1 MFGLKWSSGV
11 VLHDSWCV
19 VVLLKDIIQ
28 LTGVSGR
35 LKARKNGFG
44 ERFQVLGESGGA
56 QIRLAEEVVQEERTI
71 NYTYPQPGI
80 KKPASVPGQNSTD
93 GPGQF

>member
-1 MFGLKWSSGV
+1 MFVFGGLTVLSASSGDQV
-11 VLHDSWCV
+11 SFYTTVHG

-56 QIRLAEEVVQEERTI
+56 QIRLAVL
-71 NYTYPQPGI
+71 
-80 KKPASVPGQNSTD
+80 S
-93 GPGQF
+93 

>member
-1 MFGLKWSSGV
+1 MYEYRFSKDASPFYPLRTNRCVRFGFF
-11 VLHDSWCV
+11 VLTVLPARCGDQVSFNTTGGG

-28 LTGVSGR
+28 LTGASGR

-56 QIRLAEEVVQEERTI
+56 QIRLAVL
-71 NYTYPQPGI
+71 
-80 KKPASVPGQNSTD
+80 S
-93 GPGQF
+93 

>member
-1 MFGLKWSSGV
+1 MSSIFFPAYKSFCQVWFRRGYRVFGLKWSSGV

-28 LTGVSGR
+28 LTGVSVR

-71 NYTYPQPGI
+71 
-80 KKPASVPGQNSTD
+80 S
-93 GPGQF
+93 

>member
-1 MFGLKWSSGV
+1 VACRGDQVSFNTTVGG
-11 VLHDSWCV
+11 DG

-56 QIRLAEEVVQEERTI
+56 PIRLAVL
-71 NYTYPQPGI
+71 
-80 KKPASVPGQNSTD
+80 S
-93 GPGQF
+93 

>member
-1 MFGLKWSSGV
+1 MLVASLGDQVSFDTTVHGDG
-11 VLHDSWCV
+11 

-56 QIRLAEEVVQEERTI
+56 QIRLAVL
-71 NYTYPQPGI
+71 
-80 KKPASVPGQNSTD
+80 S
-93 GPGQF
+93 

>member
-1 MFGLKWSSGV
+1 MNKVWGLEGCHPFLLLRMNRFVRFGFSGSTVLSASSGHSV
-11 VLHDSWCV
+11 SFYTTVHGDG

-56 QIRLAEEVVQEERTI
+56 QIRLAVL
-71 NYTYPQPGI
+71 
-80 KKPASVPGQNSTD
+80 S
-93 GPGQF
+93 

>member
-1 MFGLKWSSGV
+1 MLVVSRGDQVSFYTTGGGDV
-11 VLHDSWCV
+11 VLM
-19 VVLLKDIIQ
+19 DIIQ

-56 QIRLAEEVVQEERTI
+56 QIRLAVL
-71 NYTYPQPGI
+71 
-80 KKPASVPGQNSTD
+80 S
-93 GPGQF
+93 

>member
-1 MFGLKWSSGV
+1 M
-11 VLHDSWCV
+11 LHDSWCV

-71 NYTYPQPGI
+71 
-80 KKPASVPGQNSTD
+80 S
-93 GPGQF
+93 

>member
-1 MFGLKWSSGV
+1 LVLLTGCLGGAYELLFKVWFRRVYRARGLAWRSSV

-35 LKARKNGFG
+35 LKPRKNGFG

-56 QIRLAEEVVQEERTI
+56 QIRLAVL
-71 NYTYPQPGI
+71 
-80 KKPASVPGQNSTD
+80 S
-93 GPGQF
+93 

>member
-1 MFGLKWSSGV
+1 MLV
-11 VLHDSWCV
+11 VSRGDQVSFNTTV
-19 VVLLKDIIQ
+19 GGDGVVLLKDIIQ

-56 QIRLAEEVVQEERTI
+56 QIRLAVL
-71 NYTYPQPGI
+71 
-80 KKPASVPGQNSTD
+80 S
-93 GPGQF
+93 

>member
-1 MFGLKWSSGV
+1 MAGLVLAGLPCCRLLV
-11 VLHDSWCV
+11 VIQCRFTTVHGDG

-35 LKARKNGFG
+35 LKPRKNGFG

-56 QIRLAEEVVQEERTI
+56 QIRLAVL
-71 NYTYPQPGI
+71 
-80 KKPASVPGQNSTD
+80 S
-93 GPGQF
+93 

>member
-1 MFGLKWSSGV
+1 MSFNTTVGG
-11 VLHDSWCV
+11 D
-19 VVLLKDIIQ
+19 VLLKDIIQ

-56 QIRLAEEVVQEERTI
+56 QIRLAVL
-71 NYTYPQPGI
+71 
-80 KKPASVPGQNSTD
+80 S
-93 GPGQF
+93 

>member
-1 MFGLKWSSGV
+1 
-11 VLHDSWCV
+11 V

-56 QIRLAEEVVQEERTI
+56 QIRLAEEVVQEERTM
-71 NYTYPQPGI
+71 
-80 KKPASVPGQNSTD
+80 S
-93 GPGQF
+93 